1 MADELTTRLMAY
13 ANAIIGNK
21 KICDNQEETMKR
33 IVERQPEI
41 VFEALG
47 MDIEVEE
54 KDPKQEE
61 RLLKYYEMVSK
72 TPLDINK
79 IRGSAR
85 IEAYAKQ
92 MESVIKSYAK
102 YDYSKEGRIEVNGN
116 TFTYNKDKFD
126 PAPYMDEMAKM
137 GESVQGDIFSIS
149 LDEDGKVVIY

>member
-1 MADELTTRLMAY
+1 MTGDMITRLTAY
-13 ANAIIGNK
+13 ANAIMGNK
-21 KICDNQEETMKR
+21 KICDNQDETVKR

-41 VFEALG
+41 VLEALG
-47 MDIEVEE
+47 ISVEPE
-54 KDPKQEE
+54 DGDSKQGE
-61 RLLKYYEMVSK
+61 RILKYYELITK
-72 TPLDINK
+72 TPVDIKK
-79 IRGSAR
+79 IRSSER
-85 IEAYAKQ
+85 VEAYAKQ

-137 GESVQGDIFSIS
+137 GESVKGDIFSIS

>member
-1 MADELTTRLMAY
+1 MADELKTRLMAY

-72 TPLDINK
+72 TPLDIEK
-79 IRGSAR
+79 IRSSAR

-126 PAPYMDEMAKM
+126 PTPYMDEMAKM